1 MSLVIN
7 TNMPVLTALRSLT
20 VAESAAETAM
30 ERLSTGQRINS
41 ASDDPTGMAIST
53 SLTSQIMG
61 ADQAVRNSND
71 GVSLLETAE
80 GGLDEITDMFQRIR
94 ELKVEYDSGTTTAT
108 QKGYLDN
115 EFEQLVDEIGSVIE
129 TTKYNGVD
137 LLSGGSYN
145 MTLQKGYND
154 NESMTIGV
162 STLQTAT
169 AITTI
174 TGTITDATG
183 AASATS
189 MAGITLANVDSAIEK
204 VSSHRTQLGAQQN
217 RLEYNI
223 SNLQH
228 LSENVTEARSRILD
242 ADFAK
247 ESAELARSQILQ
259 QAGLAVIS
267 QANLIP
273 RQALSLIQS

>member
-7 TNMPVLTALRSLT
+7 TNMGAMTALRALSVT
-20 VAESAAETAM
+20 QDAAETAM
-30 ERLSTGQRINS
+30 ERLSTGKRINS
-41 ASDDPTGMAIST
+41 SKDDPAGMAISEV
-53 SLTSQIMG
+53 LTSQIMG

-71 GVSLLETAE
+71 GISLLQTAE
-80 GGLDEITDMFQRIR
+80 GALAETTDMFQRIR
-94 ELKVEYDSGTTTAT
+94 ELKVQYDSGTTTAT

-115 EFEQLVDEIGSVIE
+115 EFEQLADEIGSVIE

-145 MTLQKGYND
+145 MTVQKGAYD
-154 NESMTIGV
+154 NENMTIGV

-169 AITTI
+169 EITTV
-174 TGTITDATG
+174 TGTITDTTG

-189 MAGITLANVDSAIEK
+189 MVGITLDNIDSAIEK

-217 RLEYNI
+217 RLEHNVN
-223 SNLQH
+223 NLQNF
-228 LSENVTEARSRILD
+228 SENVTEARSRILD

-247 ESAELARSQILQ
+247 ESAELARANILQ
-259 QAGLAVIS
+259 QAGLSVIS
-267 QANLIP
+267 QANVLP
-273 RQALSLIQS
+273 QHVLSLLNA

>member
-7 TNMPVLTALRSLT
+7 TNIPVLTALRSLT

-80 GGLDEITDMFQRIR
+80 GGLDEIADMFQRIR